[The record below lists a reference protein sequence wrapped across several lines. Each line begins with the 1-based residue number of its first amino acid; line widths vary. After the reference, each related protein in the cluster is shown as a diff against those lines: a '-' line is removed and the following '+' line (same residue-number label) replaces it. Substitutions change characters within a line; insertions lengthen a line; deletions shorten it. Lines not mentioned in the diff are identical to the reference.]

1 MEVNKKYRLFEEID
15 VTTLLIGANHMILH
29 QSIFTLI
36 FTLFIERRYC
46 NMK

>member
-15 VTTLLIGANHMILH
+15 VTTLLIGVESCDSTPIN
-29 QSIFTLI
+29 